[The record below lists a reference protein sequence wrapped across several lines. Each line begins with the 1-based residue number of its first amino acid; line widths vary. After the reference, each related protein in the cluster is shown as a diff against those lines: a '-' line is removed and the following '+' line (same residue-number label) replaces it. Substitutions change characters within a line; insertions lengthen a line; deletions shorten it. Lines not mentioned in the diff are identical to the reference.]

1 MADSKEN
8 YGWDLRSERVKMV
21 WWSSQFLR
29 SYEKLLLTNQIVLK
43 ISINFFYFYIK
54 KIFFTLTSSHFF
66 LGSEIFLV
74 ASLKN
79 KKEKDIDKHE
89 INSCK
94 METKLPN

>member
-1 MADSKEN
+1 MMKFTVSPLLWKTTSDQPNCFKN
-8 YGWDLRSERVKMV
+8 FY
-21 WWSSQFLR
+21 QFF
-29 SYEKLLLTNQIVLK
+29 LLLYQKNIFHFD
-43 ISINFFYFYIK
+43 FFNN
-54 KIFFTLTSSHFF
+54 FF